1 MGKNTIMRP
10 DRDRGAAA
18 GGTTGSRAAA
28 TRDAGWCLQSLGN
41 PSYNLL
47 QILDQLPPGGK
58 HGSQENR
65 QGPPQAG
72 SEEAPHASPHPPSKG
87 LMACRPSPREM
98 RRRVV
103 RFGMTRTAS
112 RRRDPIRP
120 DAFRVSLP
128 RLWRGVVLLGSRRQ
142 SVAIRL
148 TPARRCLR
156 CVQIP
161 GTVQRRD
168 AFQW

>member
-1 MGKNTIMRP
+1 MRQ
-10 DRDRGAAA
+10 DREQGAAA
-18 GGTTGSRAAA
+18 GGMAGSRAAA
-28 TRDAGWCLQSLGN
+28 TPDAGWCLQSGGN
-41 PSYNLL
+41 PSYNLPS
-47 QILDQLPPGGK
+47 ILDQSPPGGK

-98 RRRVV
+98 RRWVV

-128 RLWRGVVLLGSRRQ
+128 RLWRGVVLLGSRRRR
-142 SVAIRL
+142 VASRL

-156 CVQIP
+156 CVQIH
-161 GTVQRRD
+161 GTVPRRD
-168 AFQW
+168 ACQR